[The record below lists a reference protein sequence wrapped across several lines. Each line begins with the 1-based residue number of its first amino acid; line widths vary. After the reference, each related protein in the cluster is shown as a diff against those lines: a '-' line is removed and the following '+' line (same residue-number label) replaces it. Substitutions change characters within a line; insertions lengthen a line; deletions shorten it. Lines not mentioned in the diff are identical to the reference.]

1 MDLVVNH
8 TSAQHAWFKE
18 SRSSKTNPKASYY
31 IWRPAKMDAA
41 GKRLPPNN
49 WRSVWGDESAWQW
62 DETREEYYL
71 MMFTGGQPDLNWENQ
86 TVREEVY
93 DLMHF
98 WLKKGAD
105 GFRVGL
111 YFFRS
116 REIDAGGLDGRH
128 QPDLE
133 ARRLAGRQHYT
144 AQRQVSAVVRAYS
157 QWVSWPPHFSSPSIS
172 YRPRV
177 HEFLKEMNQKVLS
190 RASLHSNVNTTYLT
204 QITTL

>member
-1 MDLVVNH
+1 MRLLLPREVRGRMDLVVNH
-8 TSAQHAWFKE
+8 TSSEHAWFKE
-18 SRSSKTNPKASYY
+18 SRRSKTNPKSDYY
-31 IWRPAKMDAA
+31 IWRPAKSDAA

-71 MMFTGGQPDLNWENQ
+71 MMFTGGQPDLNWDNP

-105 GFRVGL
+105 GFRVGPL
-111 YFFRS
+111 VLAAFRLMP
-116 REIDAGGLDGRH
+116 DVDGRH

-133 ARRLAGRQHYT
+133 AGRPARRQRDAAR
-144 AQRQVSAVVRAYS
+144 RQVSAFVRAYS
-157 QWVSWPPHFSSPSIS
+157 ERVSALQLK
-172 YRPRV
+172 V
-177 HEFLKEMNQKVLS
+177 HCRHPWADLECMNF
-190 RASLHSNVNTTYLT
+190 
-204 QITTL
+204 